1 METTHKVIF
10 NDSRDMR
17 YIPNDSIDL
26 IVTSPPYP
34 MIEMWDDLFIAQN
47 PKIKEVLS
55 SQNGILAFNL
65 MHEELNKVWSEC
77 YRVLK
82 KGGYACINIGDAT
95 RTLGGEFQL
104 YPSHAKILSF
114 CSDIGFHSLPGI
126 IWKKQTNSPA
136 KFMGSG
142 MLPTGAYVT
151 LEYEHILLLRKSGK
165 RKFKTEELYTDKRI
179 TDELETL
186 EESIELANTEI
197 RHLIGHFRS
206 PQEIDN
212 IETEILK
219 LVENFKEEN
228 DNIKIF
234 FKNKIPIIKSNKNDQ
249 LHIKRI
255 AQEALTNV
263 KKHSQAK
270 IVRVLL
276 MSYETGKYSLIIE
289 DDGIGIAKSCFIGH
303 DDQDTGEHVG
313 LAIMRDRAQQIG
325 GHIAIESEPGEG
337 VRVILSFN
345 EKEG

>member
-1 METTHKVIF
+1 METTHKIIF
-10 NDSRDMR
+10 NDSRNMR

-34 MIEMWDDLFIAQN
+34 MIEMWDGLFIAQN
-47 PKIKEVLS
+47 PKIKEALS

-165 RKFKTEELYTDKRI
+165 RKFKTEEEKKNRQKSAIFWEERNQWFSDLWQDLKGNRQSLHSEDLRARSAAYPL
-179 TDELETL
+179 ELSTRLINMFSVQEDLVLDPYLGTGTTL
-186 EESIELANTEI
+186 LSAIASGRNSIGIELNES
-197 RHLIGHFRS
+197 F
-206 PQEIDN
+206 
-212 IETEILK
+212 
-219 LVENFKEEN
+219 
-228 DNIKIF
+228 
-234 FKNKIPIIKSNKNDQ
+234 
-249 LHIKRI
+249 
-255 AQEALTNV
+255 
-263 KKHSQAK
+263 
-270 IVRVLL
+270 
-276 MSYETGKYSLIIE
+276 
-289 DDGIGIAKSCFIGH
+289 
-303 DDQDTGEHVG
+303 
-313 LAIMRDRAQQIG
+313 G
-325 GHIAIESEPGEG
+325 GHITQRIIDNSDVLKNYSPLRLQKHCDFVQQREDSGKTLKYLNTNYSTPVVTKQEINLTLPT
-337 VRVILSFN
+337 VIKIHTENDCLHTATYID
-345 EKEG
+345 